1 METDEI
7 VLSVGEVTNVAKQLH
22 TQFAHYMDDWESLT
36 LAKKRPYIRAASL
49 LLTARHKSNLEFS

>member
-7 VLSVGEVTNVAKQLH
+7 VLSVAEVSTVAQQLH
-22 TQFAHYMDDWESLT
+22 IQFSHYQDTWEDLS
-36 LAKKRPYIRAASL
+36 KEGKRPYIRAASL